1 MEQRFG
7 GRQLT
12 QRIEDQRLTT
22 GKGRYTG
29 NRIAA
34 DQLHLVVLRSPH
46 AHAVIKSIDTAAAKG
61 MPGVVAVMTGAEI
74 AADGVGPLGWPPMF
88 KRPGGEPM
96 TSPPRTLLAV
106 DTARFVGE
114 PVVAV
119 IAKSREEGQDA
130 VEAIT
135 VDYDVLPS
143 VTDVRDATQPGA
155 PVVWKDAPDNISCE
169 ARYGDAAAVED
180 AFSRAVHR
188 VAIEVVNQRL
198 VANPMERRTS
208 IAEFDTAAGKLT
220 FYCGS
225 QLPTP
230 WREELTHIVGLPSDK
245 VRVLVGDIGGGFGM
259 RGLLHV
265 EDGLA
270 AYFAKKLGA
279 TVRWEAERSEDFLA
293 SCHGRDSV
301 SQAELALDGE
311 GKILAMRVKMLA
323 AMGACLSGSTA
334 LVPLFLT
341 PKVTPS
347 IYAIPSLDI
356 TIQGILT
363 NTMTTAAYR
372 GAGRPEAIYLI
383 ERLMDAAARQLNL
396 SPLEIRR
403 RNFIPKEA
411 MPFTTVVGEIYDSG
425 DFRHFLDRAAQEA
438 DWEGFERRRAEAKGR
453 GRLLGRGVSSYI
465 EWTGGAVHTEKVDV
479 IVTGDGK
486 AILHSATQAMGQG
499 LETTYTQLIAQR
511 LGIDPKTIAVIQ
523 GDTDIIQGF
532 GSVGSRSA
540 FVGGSAVAAGCDTL
554 VETATPLAADALE
567 AASADIVFGD
577 GRFAIGGTDRSIGLF
592 ELAARQPE
600 RRIAISTTH
609 TVGGPS
615 WPNGTH
621 VCEVEIDPD
630 TGESVI
636 KRYTTVDDVGTAL
649 NTMLVEGQIHG
660 GIAQSVG
667 QALLEHCQYDRES
680 GQLLTGSYMDYCMPR
695 ADTVPALKVNIDQS
709 VPCQTN
715 MLGAKGCGESGTV
728 AAAPAV
734 MNAVM
739 DALAPLGVKRI
750 DMPATPLAVWSA
762 IHGAN
767 GAGAA
772 AG

>member
-7 GRQLT
+7 GRQLR
-12 QRIEDQRLTT
+12 QRVEDQRLTT

-29 NRIAA
+29 NRISP
-34 DQLHLVVLRSPH
+34 DQLHLAVLRSPH
-46 AHAVIKSIDTAAAKG
+46 AHADIKSVDLGAAKA
-61 MPGVVAVMTGAEI
+61 MPGVVAVASGADI
-74 AADGVGPLGWPPMF
+74 AADGVGPLGYPPMF

-106 DTARFVGE
+106 ETARFVGE

-119 IAKSREEGQDA
+119 VAKTKAQALDA
-130 VEAIT
+130 LEAVN
-135 VDYDVLPS
+135 VDYDVLPA
-143 VTDVRDATQPGA
+143 VTDVRDAVEPGA

-180 AFSRAVHR
+180 AFKRAAHR
-188 VAIEVVNQRL
+188 VSIEVVNQRL

-208 IAEFDTAAGKLT
+208 IAAFDTKDGKLT

-230 WREELTHIVGLPSDK
+230 WQMELSHIVGLPPEK
-245 VRVLVGDIGGGFGM
+245 VRVFVGDIGGGFGM

-293 SCHGRDSV
+293 SSHGRDSV
-301 SQAELALDGE
+301 SVAELALDDG
-311 GKILAMRVKMLA
+311 GRILAMRVKMLA

-347 IYAIPSLDI
+347 IYAIPAIDI

-363 NTMTTAAYR
+363 NTMTTSAYR

-383 ERLMDAAARQLNL
+383 ERVMDEAARRLKI

-403 RNFIPKEA
+403 RNFIPRDA
-411 MPFTTVVGEIYDSG
+411 MPFTTIVGEVYDSG
-425 DFRHFLDRAAQEA
+425 DFTHFLDRAAKEA
-438 DWEGFERRRAEAKGR
+438 DWDGFERRREEAKKR

-465 EWTGGAVHTEKVDV
+465 EWTGGAVHTESVDV

-486 AILHSATQAMGQG
+486 VILHSATQAMGQG
-499 LETTYTQLIAQR
+499 LETTYTQLIAER
-511 LGIDPKTIAVIQ
+511 LGIDPKTITVIQ
-523 GDTDIIQGF
+523 GDTDVVHGF

-540 FVGGSAVAAGCDTL
+540 FVGGSAVAAGTESLIDT
-554 VETATPLAADALE
+554 AKPLAADALE
-567 AASADIVFGD
+567 AAASDIVFGS
-577 GRFAIGGTDRSIGLF
+577 GRFSIEGTDRSIGLF
-592 ELAARQPE
+592 DLAQRQPE
-600 RRIAISTTH
+600 HRIAVTTSH

-621 VCEVEIDPD
+621 VCEVEVDPD
-630 TGESVI
+630 TGESWI
-636 KRYTTVDDVGTAL
+636 RRYTTVDDVGTAL

-660 GIAQSVG
+660 GIAQSIG
-667 QALLEHCQYDRES
+667 QAMFEHCKYDRDS
-680 GQLLTGSYMDYCMPR
+680 GQLLTGSYMDYGMPR
-695 ADTVPALKVNIDQS
+695 ADVVPSFTVNIDQS

-715 MLGAKGCGESGTV
+715 LLGAKGCGESGTV
-728 AAAPAV
+728 AAPPAII
-734 MNAVM
+734 NAFV
-739 DALAPLGVKRI
+739 DALSPLGVKTI
-750 DMPATPLAVWSA
+750 DMPA
-762 IHGAN
+762 
-767 GAGAA
+767 
-772 AG
+772 